1 MKKKIGGPCKAIKE
15 QKTENLIIKTW
26 KKYHATENYLL
37 QDSNKFLENN
47 LETYRQ

>member
-26 KKYHATENYLL
+26 KNIMLL
-37 QDSNKFLENN
+37 KIIY
-47 LETYRQ
+47 YRILISF